1 MKTINALKTDIAR
14 VRRNIINDIIN
25 KMVSNNK
32 MEIDC
37 IELDM
42 CDTPI
47 IIDSNEYDDVYT
59 LDRIRCV
66 GDEDK
71 YFLKVDCSCS
81 HNNFSGSID
90 VVATDELLE
99 LYNWFLENEE
109 ELL

>member
-14 VRRNIINDIIN
+14 VRRNIISDIIN

-37 IELDM
+37 VELDM

-47 IIDSNEYDDVYT
+47 IIDSSNCDDVYT

-66 GDEDK
+66 CDGDN

-81 HNNFSGSID
+81 HNNFSSFID
-90 VVATDELLE
+90 VVATDELFE